1 MSHKRTFDEFY
12 LFCTEF
18 RMCYFRLADDTERI
32 ALLVAALDANN
43 KVLTEELKAANRSLK
58 KWVNWL
64 IGIMLGTCC
73 CGKEGRKA
81 RHAVAKRITILLLN
95 LIWPFIVETILHLF
109 FRCVV
114 FHVLSFSFHFVR
126 TSLFFRN
133 VRSVFPEA
141 LRFFESFAS
150 SKAVFHNALGEVS
163 TAFSVVFFL
172 LHSGLFVFST
182 PQRFCWINSFLHIV
196 ASRKVTF
203 NLCIFWPLF
212 V

>member
-1 MSHKRTFDEFY
+1 M
-12 LFCTEF
+12 
-18 RMCYFRLADDTERI
+18 
-32 ALLVAALDANN
+32 
-43 KVLTEELKAANRSLK
+43 
-58 KWVNWL
+58 
-64 IGIMLGTCC
+64 
-73 CGKEGRKA
+73 
-81 RHAVAKRITILLLN
+81 
-95 LIWPFIVETILHLF
+95 
-109 FRCVV
+109 V

-163 TAFSVVFFL
+163 TAFSVVFFFAAFRAVCIFDSTTL
-172 LHSGLFVFST
+172 LLNKDSLL
-182 PQRFCWINSFLHIV
+182 RIV